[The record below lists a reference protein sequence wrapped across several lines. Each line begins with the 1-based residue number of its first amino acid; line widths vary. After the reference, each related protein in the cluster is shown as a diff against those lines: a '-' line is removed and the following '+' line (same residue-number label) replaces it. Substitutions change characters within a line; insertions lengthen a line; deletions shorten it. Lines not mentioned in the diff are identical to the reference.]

1 MKINYEDLETA
12 VKNERKKISDVFK
25 LVDVYKRLQKDD
37 KDLSQITNA
46 YWNQTVHPLTKNL
59 PIKLEKPIQGI
70 AKPGIISKLEYVLSR
85 SQYLN

>member
-59 PIKLEKPIQGI
+59 PININEPIQGI
-70 AKPGIISKLEYVLSR
+70 AKPGIIKKLKDVLSH